1 MSALAGRV
9 ALVTGSSRGIGAA
22 IAKRFG
28 DAGARVALHGR
39 DADALARTQAEIP
52 GARAFTADV
61 THADEL
67 ERMRAAIESELGPV
81 EVLVVNAGGSFE
93 PPCGIEDATEAGW
106 HAAVSGNLT
115 SAFLTLK
122 TFLPG
127 MQQRGRGAVITISS
141 ASARRPHVKN
151 PLGYAAAKAGLE
163 QLTQDLA
170 LRAGPHGVRVNCIAP
185 ETILTA
191 RNRERIPENVR
202 ASLADAHP
210 LARLGTPEDVADA
223 ALFLADN
230 ESAWITGAVLDVA
243 GGAVIRR

>member
-93 PPCGIEDATEAGW
+93 PP
-106 HAAVSGNLT
+106 AAS
-115 SAFLTLK
+115 K
-122 TFLPG
+122 MPRR
-127 MQQRGRGAVITISS
+127 RGGT
-141 ASARRPHVKN
+141 RR
-151 PLGYAAAKAGLE
+151 
-163 QLTQDLA
+163 
-170 LRAGPHGVRVNCIAP
+170 
-185 ETILTA
+185 
-191 RNRERIPENVR
+191 
-202 ASLADAHP
+202 
-210 LARLGTPEDVADA
+210 
-223 ALFLADN
+223 
-230 ESAWITGAVLDVA
+230 
-243 GGAVIRR
+243 